1 MSPPTLWITA
11 YFFYA
16 KPKEPVVATPE
27 PQKATTTLERAAA
40 ATMVWLWHDRVP
52 AEYGDVT
59 DKEVAI
65 LWRRFQAEPRAD
77 DIAVNMMRRR
87 VTMLWRDYLT
97 TN

>member
-40 ATMVWLWHDRVP
+40 ATMVWLWHAQFVRLHHHD
-52 AEYGDVT
+52 ASD
-59 DKEVAI
+59 
-65 LWRRFQAEPRAD
+65 
-77 DIAVNMMRRR
+77 
-87 VTMLWRDYLT
+87 
-97 TN
+97 